1 MLPEVM
7 HEWYSQIHVGTKEA
21 NVSPQNIAM
30 VDRFVL
36 EFSPAL
42 LYRLE
47 TIKANRLK
55 VVAK

>member
-1 MLPEVM
+1 MPPEVM
-7 HEWYSQIHVGTKEA
+7 REWYSQIHVGTKEA
-21 NVSPQNIAM
+21 NVSPQNIAI

-36 EFSPAL
+36 VFFPAL

-47 TIKANRLK
+47 TIKANNPK